1 MTSLNSRSVDARWP
15 RALGGCNGLSAISGA
30 ALAFVL
36 VWSTSATA
44 IETPT
49 ARLYRAVTDL
59 CLEHYLR
66 DKVVNADQLNTG
78 QSLIVHCD
86 CMARFLFPHMDAD
99 AVRQLETRIPDKIKS
114 SWDDAALICA
124 GRLR

>member
-1 MTSLNSRSVDARWP
+1 MTKA
-15 RALGGCNGLSAISGA
+15 SGA
-30 ALAFVL
+30 AFAFVL
-36 VWSTSATA
+36 AWITSATA

-49 ARLYRAVTDL
+49 ARLYRTVTDL

-86 CMARFLFPHMDAD
+86 CMARFLFPNMDAE
-99 AVRQLETRIPDKIKS
+99 AVGQLETRIPDKIKS
-114 SWDDAALICA
+114 GWGDAALTCA

>member
-1 MTSLNSRSVDARWP
+1 MTSQNTQSVDARRP
-15 RALGGCNGLSAISGA
+15 RALGGCNGLLAISGA
-30 ALAFVL
+30 AFAFVL

-59 CLEHYLR
+59 CLDHYLR
-66 DKVVNADQLNTG
+66 DKVLNADQLNTG

-86 CMARFLFPHMDAD
+86 CVARFLFSYMDAD

-114 SWDDAALICA
+114 NWDDAALTCA

>member
-1 MTSLNSRSVDARWP
+1 MTSSNTRSLDARWP
-15 RALGGCNGLSAISGA
+15 RTLGGCDGLIAISSA

-36 VWSTSATA
+36 VWYTPATA

-59 CLEHYLR
+59 CLDHYLR

-86 CMARFLFPHMDAD
+86 CMARFLFSYMDAD

-114 SWDDAALICA
+114 NWDDAALTCA
-124 GRLR
+124 GRRR

>member
-1 MTSLNSRSVDARWP
+1 MTRTSGVAF
-15 RALGGCNGLSAISGA
+15 ALV
-30 ALAFVL
+30 LAC
-36 VWSTSATA
+36 STSATA

-59 CLEHYLR
+59 CLEHYLS

-86 CMARFLFPHMDAD
+86 CMARFVFPYMDAE
-99 AVRQLETRIPDKIKS
+99 AARQLETRIPDNIKS
-114 SWDDAALICA
+114 KWDDAALTCA